1 MRKHFY
7 TLMISLLF
15 SGVLSA
21 QDNPYKKDVESIDAI
36 IKALYE
42 VISGEAGEA
51 RDWERFKYLF
61 TADAKL
67 IPTGKNAEGVVNYK
81 YWTPLEYVE
90 MFTSNRKSV
99 GFYEKE
105 LNRVTEE
112 HGTIAHVFSTYAT
125 MEVKDGPVTRRG
137 VNSIQLLKTQDRWYV
152 MNIFWS
158 NESVEFPLPEKYLG
172 H

>member
-1 MRKHFY
+1 MRKYFY
-7 TLMISLLF
+7 TLAFLMLCLS
-15 SGVLSA
+15 SLSA
-21 QDNPYKKDVESIDAI
+21 QENPYKKDVESIDAI

-61 TADAKL
+61 SADAKL

-90 MFTSNRKSV
+90 MFTTNRKTV
-99 GFYEKE
+99 GFYENE
-105 LNRVTEE
+105 LNRITEE

-137 VNSIQLLKTQDRWYV
+137 INSIQLLKAQDRWYV
-152 MNIFWS
+152 INIFWS
-158 NESVEFPLPEKYLG
+158 NETAEFPLPKQYLG
-172 H
+172 N